1 MMAGFLMIV
10 GFMLTFGAVGGM
22 DSVPVWEPNPYFLEQ
37 VALALLGLFMMLIG
51 AIFLDTKE
59 QDHD

>member
-1 MMAGFLMIV
+1 MAGFLMIV